1 MNREYN
7 WGMIILLTLNVSYWV
22 CVWKF
27 GFFISTIWTVIIAAL
42 VGIVLKMKENRY

>member
-42 VGIVLKMKENRY
+42 VGIVLRMKENRY